1 MGIGVTLRRVS
12 DSRSSG
18 LTSFFLSYA
27 APSKSQAAAWKLIES
42 SACCCHGMGHEPQ
55 MSQDQLE
62 KKTVCIVILSLY
74 QDGEEGIGWEDVNF
88 FFFERKM

>member
-1 MGIGVTLRRVS
+1 
-12 DSRSSG
+12 
-18 LTSFFLSYA
+18 
-27 APSKSQAAAWKLIES
+27 
-42 SACCCHGMGHEPQ
+42 MGHETH

-62 KKTVCIVILSLY
+62 KKTFCIVILSLY